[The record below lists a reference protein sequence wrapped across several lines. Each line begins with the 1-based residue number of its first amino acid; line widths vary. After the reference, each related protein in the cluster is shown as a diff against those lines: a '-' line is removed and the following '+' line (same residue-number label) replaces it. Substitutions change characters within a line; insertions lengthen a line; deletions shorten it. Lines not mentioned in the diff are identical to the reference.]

1 MKCIRNI
8 MVLIFLLSLLLSV
21 TSNAAEC
28 IIEINGLRSQVNEAT
43 RVSAGLSIGKNTV
56 RAKYGEALKAQK
68 DSIKTVFALFCDGI
82 LSEVKIVPSTP
93 VAKNAHIP
101 YAMVEFNV
109 EETAQEYY
117 IKPFFFESFE
127 NLQALNN
134 KGKETVTSGVL
145 AENKIVVDGKTLDV
159 NENTQAFNNPSWIY
173 MEENNGY
180 VFLQDA
186 DVNVK
191 RQLSEKGT
199 TFAVIT
205 QEHGENPENQQY
217 AYAIIP
223 HASEEETEEFAQNP
237 SVKLLEV
244 SENVHA
250 LYDEESGK
258 YYINVFKGS
267 YFFEEANVTLS
278 ACSAII
284 NKKDTAIYE
293 FWIADPTH
301 KAGQITAEFASDIES
316 IGGEDKAFITYD
328 GKRLSV
334 NTEKRPGST
343 FAFTVK
349 ISH

>member
-8 MVLIFLLSLLLSV
+8 TVLIFLLILLMSV
-21 TSNAAEC
+21 TSDAAEC
-28 IIEINGLRSQVNEAT
+28 IIEINGVSSQVSEAAL
-43 RVSAGLSIGKNTV
+43 VSAGLNIGKNTV
-56 RAKYGEALKAQK
+56 RAQYGDALNSQK
-68 DSIKTVFALFCDGI
+68 DSIKTVLALFCDGI
-82 LSEVKIVPSTP
+82 LSDVKLISSTP
-93 VAKNAHIP
+93 VAKNAQIP
-101 YAMVEFNV
+101 YATVEFNV
-109 EETAQEYY
+109 AQTAQEYY

-127 NLQALNN
+127 NLQTLNN
-134 KGKETVTSGVL
+134 KSKETVASGTL
-145 AENKIVVDGKTLDV
+145 AENKIIVDGKTLDV

-173 MEENNGY
+173 LEENNGY

-223 HASEEETEEFAQNP
+223 HASEGETAEFAQNP
-237 SVKLLEV
+237 SVTLLEV

-278 ACSAII
+278 PCSAII
-284 NKKDTAIYE
+284 SRKDSNTYE
-293 FWIADPTH
+293 LWIADPTH
-301 KAGQITAEFASDIES
+301 SADEITAEFAYNIEG
-316 IGGEDKAFITYD
+316 IGGDDSSFAGYD
-328 GKRLSV
+328 GKKLSV
-334 NTEKRPGST
+334 NTQKRPGST
-343 FAFTVK
+343 FVITVK